1 MAQLTEWLKLM
12 VSEINRKR
20 EDDNLARDEELKRQ
34 KETSPQG
41 QDQRA
46 GTKA

>member
-34 KETSPQG
+34 AETAPKQG
-41 QDQRA
+41 HSQA
-46 GTKA
+46 PSS

>member
-20 EDDNLARDEELKRQ
+20 EDDSRARDEELKRQ
-34 KETSPQG
+34 AETASKQG
-41 QDQRA
+41 HSQTPNA
-46 GTKA
+46 

>member
-20 EDDNLARDEELKRQ
+20 EDDNRARDEELKRQ
-34 KETSPQG
+34 KEQSPESA
-41 QDQRA
+41 DKSA
-46 GTKA
+46 GTPA